1 MAAAEV
7 DCEALLLAAT
17 ASGGVVADTFP
28 WAQAAGV
35 EHDGCVGAMK
45 SLMVDGYL
53 LSAALSKEFWVL
65 TEEAEGY
72 VLRGSPEA
80 QVFGA
85 LPALGSGG
93 SAGEAALAA
102 QLGEALVK
110 VGLGKC
116 LKCKWVA
123 RDKATGSYSRLVRL
137 GAGGRGHRVSGNP
150 KAAGLT
156 PSTLSHT
163 HTTPARWL
171 PLSGTSWWTS
181 SWQSRRALWR
191 TQRCSRT

>member
-17 ASGGVVADTFP
+17 AAGGVVADTFP

-35 EHDGCVGAMK
+35 EHDSCVGALK

-65 TEEAEGY
+65 TEEADAY

-93 SAGEAALAA
+93 AGEAALAA
-102 QLGEALVK
+102 LLGEALVK

-116 LKCKWVA
+116 LKSKWVA
-123 RDKATGSYSRLVRL
+123 RDKATGSYSRLVRW
-137 GAGGRGHRVSGNP
+137 GGRPFWGG
-150 KAAGLT
+150 
-156 PSTLSHT
+156 PSRKQRL
-163 HTTPARWL
+163 AL
-171 PLSGTSWWTS
+171 P
-181 SWQSRRALWR
+181 
-191 TQRCSRT
+191 